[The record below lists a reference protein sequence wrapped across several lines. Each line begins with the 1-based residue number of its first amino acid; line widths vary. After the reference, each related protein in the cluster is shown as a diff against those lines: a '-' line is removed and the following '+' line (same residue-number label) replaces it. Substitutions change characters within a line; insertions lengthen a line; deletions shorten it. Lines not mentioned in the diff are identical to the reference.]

1 LQEGLIPKIINKDSP
16 IPYYF
21 QLEEILR
28 EQIESGK
35 WAPGQQI
42 PSETELCE
50 IFDVSRTVVRQALNE
65 LVNEGLLYRRRG
77 KGTFVAKP
85 KIAESL
91 VQNLTG
97 FYEDMVAKGLTPI
110 TQVLEQKLI
119 PASKKVAA
127 MLNLKE
133 GDQVIKIDRLRS
145 IGSEPILIVTTFI
158 PYHICPALAE
168 EDLTNQSLYA
178 VLEDRYGLSIARGR
192 RTLEAI
198 SASEEDAKL
207 LGVEEGDPL
216 IFLKSVSY
224 LENGEPIEY
233 FEAKHRGD
241 RSRFE
246 VELVRHRRPHV
257 SIEEILPP
265 ELPPSNDLTGHWR
278 KSP

>member
-1 LQEGLIPKIINKDSP
+1 LLTKELIKKDSP

-21 QLEEILR
+21 QLEEILKR
-28 EQIESGK
+28 EIESGK
-35 WAPGQQI
+35 WVPGQQI
-42 PSETELCE
+42 PSESELCE
-50 IFDVSRTVVRQALNE
+50 SLGVSRTVVRQALNE
-65 LVNEGLLYRRRG
+65 LVNEGLLYRRKG
-77 KGTFVAKP
+77 KGTFVARA

-97 FYEDMVAKGLTPI
+97 FYEDMVVKGLTPI

-145 IGSEPILIVTTFI
+145 INSNNEPILIVTTFI
-158 PYHICPALAE
+158 PHQICPALLE

-178 VLEDRYGLSIARGR
+178 VLEDRYKLRIARGR

-207 LGVEEGDPL
+207 LEIEEGDPL
-216 IFLKSVSY
+216 ILLKSVSY
-224 LENGEPIEY
+224 LEDGGHIEY

-246 VELVRHRRPHV
+246 VELIRRRRLRGP
-257 SIEEILPP
+257 IEEVLPP
-265 ELPPSNDLTGHWR
+265 ELPPSNIVVE
-278 KSP
+278 

>member
-1 LQEGLIPKIINKDSP
+1 LREGVLTKELIKKDSP

-28 EQIESGK
+28 EAIEGGK
-35 WAPGQQI
+35 WVPDQQI
-42 PSETELCE
+42 PSEPELCE
-50 IFDVSRTVVRQALNE
+50 TLGVSRTVVRQALNE

-77 KGTFVAKP
+77 KGTFVTRS

-97 FYEDMVAKGLTPI
+97 FHEDMVAKGLTPV
-110 TQVLEQKLI
+110 TQVLEQKRI
-119 PASKKVAA
+119 PASKKVAG

-145 IGSEPILIVTTFI
+145 IGNEPILTVTTFI
-158 PYHICPALAE
+158 PYQSCRALLD

-178 VLEDRYGLSIARGR
+178 VIEDRYNLEIARGR

-207 LGVEEGDPL
+207 LGIEEGDPL
-216 IFLKSVSY
+216 ILLKSVSY
-224 LENGEPIEY
+224 LEDGGPVEY

-246 VELVRHRRPHV
+246 VELIRRRRLLRG
-257 SIEEILPP
+257 SIEEVLPP
-265 ELPPSNDLTGHWR
+265 ELPPSNIVVE
-278 KSP
+278 

>member
-1 LQEGLIPKIINKDSP
+1 MRDGVLTKELIKKDSP

-28 EQIESGK
+28 EAIEGDK
-35 WAPGQQI
+35 WVPDQQI
-42 PSETELCE
+42 PSEPELCE
-50 IFDVSRTVVRQALNE
+50 TLGVSRTVVRQALNE

-77 KGTFVAKP
+77 KGTFVTRP

-91 VQNLTG
+91 VQSLTG
-97 FYEDMVAKGLTPI
+97 FHEDMIARGLTPV

-119 PASKKVAA
+119 PASKKVAG

-133 GDQVIKIDRLRS
+133 GDQVIKIDRLRL
-145 IGSEPILIVTTFI
+145 INNEPILIVTTFI
-158 PYHICPALAE
+158 PYEICPALFE

-178 VLEDRYGLSIARGR
+178 VLEGKYKLEIARGR

-198 SASEEDAKL
+198 SASEEEAKL
-207 LGVEEGDPL
+207 LGIEEGDPL
-216 IFLKSVSY
+216 ILLKSVSY
-224 LENGEPIEY
+224 LEDGGSVEY

-246 VELVRHRRPHV
+246 VELIRRRRPRGP
-257 SIEEILPP
+257 IEEILPP
-265 ELPPSNDLTGHWR
+265 ELPPSNIVV
-278 KSP
+278 K

>member
-1 LQEGLIPKIINKDSP
+1 LQRYTPRSDVIRRDSP

-21 QLEEILR
+21 QLEGFLKEEIEKGR
-28 EQIESGK
+28 
-35 WAPGQQI
+35 WNPGQQI
-42 PSETELCE
+42 PSEAEFCE
-50 IFDVSRTVVRQALNE
+50 AFGVSRTVVRQALNE

-77 KGTFVAKP
+77 KGSFVARP

-119 PASKKVAA
+119 PASKKVAG
-127 MLNLKE
+127 MLSLKE
-133 GDQVIKIDRLRS
+133 GDQVIKMDRLRS
-145 IGSEPILIVTTFI
+145 INNEPILIVTTFI
-158 PYHICPALAE
+158 PYHICPTLLE
-168 EDLTNQSLYA
+168 EDLTKRSLYA
-178 VLEDRYGLSIARGR
+178 VLEDRYKLEIARGR

-207 LGVEEGDPL
+207 LGIEEGDPL
-216 IFLKSVSY
+216 VLLKSVSY
-224 LENGEPIEY
+224 LKDGRPIEY

-246 VELVRHRRPHV
+246 VELIRIKGGDKIVARHG
-257 SIEEILPP
+257 LPP
-265 ELPPSNDLTGHWR
+265 DLPRSNILVE
-278 KSP
+278 

>member
-1 LQEGLIPKIINKDSP
+1 LQEGLLTRELIKKDSP

-28 EQIESGK
+28 EKIESGK

-42 PSETELCE
+42 PSESELCE
-50 IFDVSRTVVRQALNE
+50 ILGISRTVVRQALNE
-65 LVNEGLLYRRRG
+65 LVNEGLLYRRKG
-77 KGTFVAKP
+77 KGTFVARL

-97 FYEDMVAKGLTPI
+97 FYEDTVAKGLMPI

-127 MLNLKE
+127 MMNLKE

-145 IGSEPILIVTTFI
+145 VGNEPILIVTTFL
-158 PYHICPALAE
+158 PYEICPALLE
-168 EDLTNQSLYA
+168 EDLTNQSLYG
-178 VLEDRYGLSIARGR
+178 VLEGRYKLEIARGR

-198 SASEEDAKL
+198 SASDEDAKL
-207 LGVEEGDPL
+207 LGVEEGDPIIL
-216 IFLKSVSY
+216 LKSVSY

-246 VELVRHRRPHV
+246 VELIRQRRPRRP
-257 SIEEILPP
+257 IEEVLPP
-265 ELPPSNDLTGHWR
+265 ELPPSNIVVE
-278 KSP
+278 

>member
-1 LQEGLIPKIINKDSP
+1 MTTLQEDLLTKKLIKKDSP

-28 EQIESGK
+28 EEIESGK
-35 WAPGQQI
+35 WTPGQQI
-42 PSETELCE
+42 PSESELCE
-50 IFDVSRTVVRQALNE
+50 ILDVSRTVVRQALNE

-77 KGTFVAKP
+77 KGTFVARS

-145 IGSEPILIVTTFI
+145 VGNEPILIVTTFI
-158 PYHICPALAE
+158 PYQICPALLE

-178 VLEDRYGLSIARGR
+178 VLEDRYKLEIARGR

-198 SASEEDAKL
+198 SASDEDAKL
-207 LGVEEGDPL
+207 LGIEEGDPL
-216 IFLKSVSY
+216 ILLKSVSY
-224 LENGEPIEY
+224 LEDGGPIEY

-246 VELVRHRRPHV
+246 VELIRRRRRRGP
-257 SIEEILPP
+257 IEEVLPP
-265 ELPPSNDLTGHWR
+265 ELPPSNIVVE
-278 KSP
+278 

>member
-1 LQEGLIPKIINKDSP
+1 MQRYTLRSDVIRRDSP

-21 QLEEILR
+21 QLEGFLKE
-28 EQIESGK
+28 EIESGR
-35 WAPGQQI
+35 WNPGQQI
-42 PSETELCE
+42 PSEAEFCE
-50 IFDVSRTVVRQALNE
+50 AFGVSRTVVRQALNE

-77 KGTFVAKP
+77 KGSFVARP

-119 PASKKVAA
+119 PASKKVAG
-127 MLNLKE
+127 MLSLKE
-133 GDQVIKIDRLRS
+133 GDQVIKMDRLRS
-145 IGSEPILIVTTFI
+145 INNEPILIVTTFM
-158 PYHICPALAE
+158 PYQICPALLE
-168 EDLTNQSLYA
+168 EDLTKRSLYA
-178 VLEDRYGLSIARGR
+178 VLEDRYKLEIARGR

-207 LGVEEGDPL
+207 LGIEEGDPL
-216 IFLKSVSY
+216 VLLKSVSY
-224 LENGEPIEY
+224 LKDGRPIEY

-246 VELVRHRRPHV
+246 VELIRIKGGDKIVARHG
-257 SIEEILPP
+257 LPP
-265 ELPPSNDLTGHWR
+265 DLPRSNILVE
-278 KSP
+278 

>member
-1 LQEGLIPKIINKDSP
+1 MQKGLLTKELIKKDSP

-28 EQIESGK
+28 EEIESGK
-35 WAPGQQI
+35 WAPDQQI
-42 PSETELCE
+42 PSESELCE
-50 IFDVSRTVVRQALNE
+50 ILGVSRTVVRQALNE
-65 LVNEGLLYRRRG
+65 LVNEGLLYRRKG
-77 KGTFVAKP
+77 KGTFVTRS

-119 PASKKVAA
+119 PASKKVAG

-145 IGSEPILIVTTFI
+145 VGNGSILIVTTFL
-158 PYHICPALAE
+158 PYEICPALLE

-178 VLEDRYGLSIARGR
+178 VLEDRYKLGIARGR
-192 RTLEAI
+192 RTLEAV

-207 LGVEEGDPL
+207 LGIEEGDPL
-216 IFLKSVSY
+216 ILLKSVSH
-224 LENGEPIEY
+224 LEDGSPIEY

-246 VELVRHRRPHV
+246 VELIRRRRLRGP
-257 SIEEILPP
+257 IEEVLPP
-265 ELPPSNDLTGHWR
+265 ELPPSNIVVE
-278 KSP
+278 

>member
-1 LQEGLIPKIINKDSP
+1 MLGGVLSKELIKKDSP

-28 EQIESGK
+28 EAIEGGK
-35 WAPGQQI
+35 WVPDQQI
-42 PSETELCE
+42 PSEPELCE
-50 IFDVSRTVVRQALNE
+50 ILDVSRTVVRQALNE

-77 KGTFVAKP
+77 KGTFVARS

-97 FYEDMVAKGLTPI
+97 FYEDMVAKGLMPI

-127 MLNLKE
+127 MLNLQE

-145 IGSEPILIVTTFI
+145 IGNEPILMVTTFI
-158 PYHICPALAE
+158 PYRICPALLE
-168 EDLTNQSLYA
+168 EDLTKQSLYA
-178 VLEDRYGLSIARGR
+178 ILEDRYQLEITRGR

-198 SASEEDAKL
+198 SASEEEAKL
-207 LGVEEGDPL
+207 LGIEEGDPL
-216 IFLKSVSY
+216 ILLKSVSY
-224 LENGEPIEY
+224 LEDGGPVEY

-246 VELVRHRRPHV
+246 VELIRRRRPRGP
-257 SIEEILPP
+257 IEDILPTD
-265 ELPPSNDLTGHWR
+265 LPPSNIVVE
-278 KSP
+278 

>member
-1 LQEGLIPKIINKDSP
+1 MQRYTPRSDVIRRDSP

-21 QLEEILR
+21 QLEGFLKEEIEKGR
-28 EQIESGK
+28 
-35 WAPGQQI
+35 WNPGQQI
-42 PSETELCE
+42 PSEAEFCE
-50 IFDVSRTVVRQALNE
+50 AFGVSRTVVRQALNE

-77 KGTFVAKP
+77 KGSFVARP

-119 PASKKVAA
+119 PASKKVAG
-127 MLNLKE
+127 MLSLKE
-133 GDQVIKIDRLRS
+133 GDQVIKMDRLRS
-145 IGSEPILIVTTFI
+145 INNEPILIVTTFI
-158 PYHICPALAE
+158 PYHICPTLLE
-168 EDLTNQSLYA
+168 EDLTKRSLYA
-178 VLEDRYGLSIARGR
+178 VLEDRYKLEIARGR

-207 LGVEEGDPL
+207 LGIEEGDPL
-216 IFLKSVSY
+216 VLLKSVSY
-224 LENGEPIEY
+224 LKDGRPIEY

-246 VELVRHRRPHV
+246 VELIRIKGGDKIVARHG
-257 SIEEILPP
+257 LPP
-265 ELPPSNDLTGHWR
+265 DLPRSNILVE
-278 KSP
+278 

>member
-1 LQEGLIPKIINKDSP
+1 
-16 IPYYF
+16 
-21 QLEEILR
+21 
-28 EQIESGK
+28 
-35 WAPGQQI
+35 
-42 PSETELCE
+42 
-50 IFDVSRTVVRQALNE
+50 
-65 LVNEGLLYRRRG
+65 
-77 KGTFVAKP
+77 
-85 KIAESL
+85 

-97 FYEDMVAKGLTPI
+97 FYEDMMAKGLTPI

-145 IGSEPILIVTTFI
+145 VGNEPILTVTTFI
-158 PYHICPALAE
+158 PYQICPGLLE

-178 VLEDRYGLSIARGR
+178 VLEDRYKLEIARGR

-207 LGVEEGDPL
+207 LGIEEGEPL
-216 IFLKSVSY
+216 VLLKSVGY
-224 LENGEPIEY
+224 LEDGGPVEY

-246 VELVRHRRPHV
+246 VELIRRRRPRG
-257 SIEEILPP
+257 SIEEVLPP
-265 ELPPSNDLTGHWR
+265 ELPPSNIVVG
-278 KSP
+278 

>member
-1 LQEGLIPKIINKDSP
+1 MQEGLLTKELIKKDSP

-28 EQIESGK
+28 GEIESGR
-35 WAPGQQI
+35 WVPGQRI
-42 PSETELCE
+42 PSESELCE
-50 IFDVSRTVVRQALNE
+50 NLGVSRTVVRQALNE
-65 LVNEGLLYRRRG
+65 LVNEGLLYRRKG
-77 KGTFVAKP
+77 KGTFVAGS

-127 MLNLKE
+127 MLNLQE

-145 IGSEPILIVTTFI
+145 VGNEPILTVTTFI
-158 PYHICPALAE
+158 PHQICPGLLE

-178 VLEDRYGLSIARGR
+178 VLEDRYKLEIARGR

-207 LGVEEGDPL
+207 LGIEEGEPL
-216 IFLKSVSY
+216 VLLKSVGY
-224 LENGEPIEY
+224 LEDGGPVEY

-246 VELVRHRRPHV
+246 VELIRRRRPRG
-257 SIEEILPP
+257 SIEEVLPP
-265 ELPPSNDLTGHWR
+265 ELPPSNIVVG
-278 KSP
+278 

>member
-1 LQEGLIPKIINKDSP
+1 LQRYTLRSDVIRRDSP

-21 QLEEILR
+21 QLEGFLKE
-28 EQIESGK
+28 EIESGR
-35 WAPGQQI
+35 WNPGQQI
-42 PSETELCE
+42 PSEAEFCE
-50 IFDVSRTVVRQALNE
+50 AFGVSRTVVRQALNE

-77 KGTFVAKP
+77 KGSFVARP

-119 PASKKVAA
+119 PASKKVAG
-127 MLNLKE
+127 MLSLKE
-133 GDQVIKIDRLRS
+133 GDQVIKMDRLRS
-145 IGSEPILIVTTFI
+145 INNEPILIVTTFI
-158 PYHICPALAE
+158 PYHICPTLLE
-168 EDLTNQSLYA
+168 EDLTKRSLYA
-178 VLEDRYGLSIARGR
+178 VLEDRYKLEIARGR

-207 LGVEEGDPL
+207 LGIEEGDPL
-216 IFLKSVSY
+216 VLLKSVSY
-224 LENGEPIEY
+224 LKDGRPIEY

-246 VELVRHRRPHV
+246 VELIRIKGGDKIVARHG
-257 SIEEILPP
+257 LPP
-265 ELPPSNDLTGHWR
+265 DLPRSNILVE
-278 KSP
+278 

>member
-1 LQEGLIPKIINKDSP
+1 MQRYTPRSDVIRRDSP

-21 QLEEILR
+21 QLEGFLKEEIEKGR
-28 EQIESGK
+28 
-35 WAPGQQI
+35 WNPGQQI
-42 PSETELCE
+42 PSEAEFCE
-50 IFDVSRTVVRQALNE
+50 AFGVSRTVVRQALNE

-77 KGTFVAKP
+77 KGSFVARP

-119 PASKKVAA
+119 PASKKVAG
-127 MLNLKE
+127 MLSLKE
-133 GDQVIKIDRLRS
+133 GDQVIKMDRLRS
-145 IGSEPILIVTTFI
+145 INNEPILIVTTFI
-158 PYHICPALAE
+158 PYHICPTLLE
-168 EDLTNQSLYA
+168 EDLTKRSLYA
-178 VLEDRYGLSIARGR
+178 VLEDRYKLEIARGR

-207 LGVEEGDPL
+207 LGIEEGDPL
-216 IFLKSVSY
+216 VLLKSVSY
-224 LENGEPIEY
+224 LKDGRPIEY

-246 VELVRHRRPHV
+246 VELIRIKGGDRLVARHG
-257 SIEEILPP
+257 LPP
-265 ELPPSNDLTGHWR
+265 DLPRSNILVE
-278 KSP
+278 

>member
-1 LQEGLIPKIINKDSP
+1 MQEGLLTKELIRKDSP

-28 EQIESGK
+28 GEIESGK

-42 PSETELCE
+42 PSESELCE
-50 IFDVSRTVVRQALNE
+50 ILDVSRTVVRQALNE
-65 LVNEGLLYRRRG
+65 LVNEGLLYRRKG
-77 KGTFVAKP
+77 KGTFVSGP
-85 KIAESL
+85 KITESL
-91 VQNLTG
+91 VQSLTG
-97 FYEDMVAKGLTPI
+97 FYEDMIARGLTPV
-110 TQVLEQKLI
+110 TQVLEQKLV
-119 PASKKVAA
+119 PASKKVAG

-145 IGSEPILIVTTFI
+145 VGNEPILIVTTFI
-158 PYHICPALAE
+158 PYQSCPALLE

-178 VLEDRYGLSIARGR
+178 VLEDRYKLEIARGR

-207 LGVEEGDPL
+207 LGIEEGDPVVL
-216 IFLKSVSY
+216 LKSVSY
-224 LENGEPIEY
+224 LKDSWPIEY

-246 VELVRHRRPHV
+246 VELIRQRRRRKPM
-257 SIEEILPP
+257 EETLPAD
-265 ELPPSNDLTGHWR
+265 LPPSNIVVE
-278 KSP
+278 

>member
-1 LQEGLIPKIINKDSP
+1 MREGVLKKELIKKDSP

-28 EQIESGK
+28 EAIEGGK
-35 WAPGQQI
+35 WVPDQQI
-42 PSETELCE
+42 PSEPELCE
-50 IFDVSRTVVRQALNE
+50 MLGVSRTVVRQALNE

-77 KGTFVAKP
+77 KGTFVTRS

-97 FYEDMVAKGLTPI
+97 FYEDMVAKGLVPI

-119 PASKKVAA
+119 PASKKVAG
-127 MLNLKE
+127 MLNLRE

-145 IGSEPILIVTTFI
+145 VGNEPILIVTTFI
-158 PYHICPALAE
+158 PHQICPGLLE

-178 VLEDRYGLSIARGR
+178 VIEGRYNLEIARGR

-198 SASEEDAKL
+198 SASEEEAKL
-207 LGVEEGDPL
+207 LGIEEGDPL
-216 IFLKSVSY
+216 ILLKSVSY
-224 LENGEPIEY
+224 LEDGGPIEY

-246 VELVRHRRPHV
+246 VELIRRRRPRGP
-257 SIEEILPP
+257 IEEILPP
-265 ELPPSNDLTGHWR
+265 ELPPSNIVVE
-278 KSP
+278 

>member
-1 LQEGLIPKIINKDSP
+1 LQEGLLAKELIKKDSP

-28 EQIESGK
+28 EEIESGR
-35 WAPGQQI
+35 WAPGQRI
-42 PSETELCE
+42 PSESELCE
-50 IFDVSRTVVRQALNE
+50 ILGVSRTVVRQALNE
-65 LVNEGLLYRRRG
+65 LVNEGLLYRRKG
-77 KGTFVAKP
+77 KGTFVSRS

-97 FYEDMVAKGLTPI
+97 FYEDMVAKGLMPI
-110 TQVLEQKLI
+110 THVLEQKLI
-119 PASKKVAA
+119 PASKKVAG

-145 IGSEPILIVTTFI
+145 VGNGPILIVTTFL
-158 PYHICPALAE
+158 PYQICPALLE

-178 VLEDRYGLSIARGR
+178 VLEDRYKLEIARGR

-207 LGVEEGDPL
+207 LGVEEGDPIIL
-216 IFLKSVSY
+216 LKSVSY

-246 VELVRHRRPHV
+246 VELIRRRRPRRP
-257 SIEEILPP
+257 IEEVLPP
-265 ELPPSNDLTGHWR
+265 ELPPSNIVVE
-278 KSP
+278 

>member
-1 LQEGLIPKIINKDSP
+1 MQRYTLRSDVIRRDSP

-21 QLEEILR
+21 QLEGFLKE
-28 EQIESGK
+28 EIESGR
-35 WAPGQQI
+35 WNPGQQI
-42 PSETELCE
+42 PSEAEFCE
-50 IFDVSRTVVRQALNE
+50 AFGVSRTVVRQALNE

-77 KGTFVAKP
+77 KGSFVARP

-119 PASKKVAA
+119 PASKKVAG
-127 MLNLKE
+127 MLSLKE
-133 GDQVIKIDRLRS
+133 GDQVIKMDRLRS
-145 IGSEPILIVTTFI
+145 INNEPILIVTTFI
-158 PYHICPALAE
+158 PYHICPTLLE
-168 EDLTNQSLYA
+168 EDLTKRSLYA
-178 VLEDRYGLSIARGR
+178 VLEDRYKLEIARGR

-207 LGVEEGDPL
+207 LGIEEGDPL
-216 IFLKSVSY
+216 VLLKSVSY
-224 LENGEPIEY
+224 LKDGRPIEY

-246 VELVRHRRPHV
+246 VELIRIKGGDKIVARHG
-257 SIEEILPP
+257 LPP
-265 ELPPSNDLTGHWR
+265 DLPRSNILVE
-278 KSP
+278 

>member
-1 LQEGLIPKIINKDSP
+1 LQRYTLRSDVIKRDSP

-21 QLEEILR
+21 QLEGFLKE
-28 EQIESGK
+28 EIESGR
-35 WAPGQQI
+35 WNPGQQI
-42 PSETELCE
+42 PSEAEFCE
-50 IFDVSRTVVRQALNE
+50 AFGVSRTVVRQALNE

-77 KGTFVAKP
+77 KGSFVARP

-119 PASKKVAA
+119 PASKKVAG
-127 MLNLKE
+127 MLSLKE
-133 GDQVIKIDRLRS
+133 GDQVIKMDRLRS
-145 IGSEPILIVTTFI
+145 INNEPILIVTTFM
-158 PYHICPALAE
+158 PYQICPALLE
-168 EDLTNQSLYA
+168 EDLTKRSLYA
-178 VLEDRYGLSIARGR
+178 VLEDRYKLEIARGR

-207 LGVEEGDPL
+207 LGIEEGDPL
-216 IFLKSVSY
+216 VLLKSVSY
-224 LENGEPIEY
+224 LKDGRPIEY

-246 VELVRHRRPHV
+246 VELIRIKGGDKIVARHG
-257 SIEEILPP
+257 LPP
-265 ELPPSNDLTGHWR
+265 DLPRSNILVE
-278 KSP
+278 

>member
-1 LQEGLIPKIINKDSP
+1 LQRYTLRSDVIRRDSP

-21 QLEEILR
+21 QLEGFLKE
-28 EQIESGK
+28 EIESGR
-35 WAPGQQI
+35 WNPGQQI
-42 PSETELCE
+42 PSEAEFCE
-50 IFDVSRTVVRQALNE
+50 AFGVSRTVVRQALNE

-77 KGTFVAKP
+77 KGSFVARP

-119 PASKKVAA
+119 PASKKVAG
-127 MLNLKE
+127 MLSLKE
-133 GDQVIKIDRLRS
+133 GDQVIKMDRLRS
-145 IGSEPILIVTTFI
+145 INNEPILIVTTFM
-158 PYHICPALAE
+158 PYQICPALLE
-168 EDLTNQSLYA
+168 EDLTKRSLYA
-178 VLEDRYGLSIARGR
+178 VLEDRYKLEIARGR

-207 LGVEEGDPL
+207 LGIEEGDPL
-216 IFLKSVSY
+216 VLLKSVSY
-224 LENGEPIEY
+224 LKDGRPIEY

-246 VELVRHRRPHV
+246 VELIRIKGGDKIVARHG
-257 SIEEILPP
+257 LPP
-265 ELPPSNDLTGHWR
+265 DLPRSNILVE
-278 KSP
+278 

>member
-1 LQEGLIPKIINKDSP
+1 LQRYTPRSDVIKRDSP

-21 QLEEILR
+21 QLEGFLKE
-28 EQIESGK
+28 EIESGR
-35 WAPGQQI
+35 WNPGQQI
-42 PSETELCE
+42 PSEAEFCE
-50 IFDVSRTVVRQALNE
+50 AFGVSRTVVRQALNE

-77 KGTFVAKP
+77 KGSFVTRP

-119 PASKKVAA
+119 PASKKVAG
-127 MLNLKE
+127 MLSLKE
-133 GDQVIKIDRLRS
+133 GDQVIKMDRLRS
-145 IGSEPILIVTTFI
+145 INNEPILIVTTFM
-158 PYHICPALAE
+158 PYQICPALLE
-168 EDLTNQSLYA
+168 EDLTKRSLYA
-178 VLEDRYGLSIARGR
+178 VLEDRYKLEIARGR

-207 LGVEEGDPL
+207 LGIEEGDPL
-216 IFLKSVSY
+216 VLLKSVSY
-224 LENGEPIEY
+224 LKDGRPIEY

-246 VELVRHRRPHV
+246 VELIRIKGGDKIVARHG
-257 SIEEILPP
+257 LPP
-265 ELPPSNDLTGHWR
+265 DLPRSNILVE
-278 KSP
+278 

>member
-1 LQEGLIPKIINKDSP
+1 LQDYTPRSDVIKRDSP

-21 QLEEILR
+21 QLEKFLKE
-28 EQIESGK
+28 EIESGR
-35 WAPGQQI
+35 WQPGQKI
-42 PSETELCE
+42 PSEAELCE
-50 IFDVSRTVVRQALNE
+50 AFGVSRTVVRQALNE
-65 LVNEGLLYRRRG
+65 LVNEGLLYRRKG

-91 VQNLTG
+91 VQSLTG
-97 FYEDMVAKGLTPI
+97 FYEDMVARGLTPV

-119 PASKKVAA
+119 PASKKVAG

-133 GDQVIKIDRLRS
+133 GDLVIKIDRLRS
-145 IGSEPILIVTTFI
+145 VNNEPILIVTTFI
-158 PYHICPALAE
+158 PYQICPALLE

-178 VLEDRYGLSIARGR
+178 VLEDKYNLEIARGR

-207 LGVEEGDPL
+207 LGIEEGDPL
-216 IFLKSVSY
+216 VLLKSVSY
-224 LENGEPIEY
+224 LKDGRPIEY

-246 VELVRHRRPHV
+246 VELIRIREGDKARRDSPTDLPR
-257 SIEEILPP
+257 SNILV
-265 ELPPSNDLTGHWR
+265 E
-278 KSP
+278 